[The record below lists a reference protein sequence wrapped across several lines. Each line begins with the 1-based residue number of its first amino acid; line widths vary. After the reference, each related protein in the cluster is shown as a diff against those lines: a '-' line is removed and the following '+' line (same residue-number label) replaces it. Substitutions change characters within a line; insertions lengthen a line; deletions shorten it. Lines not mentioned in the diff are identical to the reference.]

1 MDITPVTR
9 ASVSDEVFGQLV
21 TEILAG
27 RLAPGDALPGERE
40 LAERFG
46 VNRHAVREALKGVR
60 QAGLVRIAQ
69 GGKTRVLDWRV
80 SAGLDALS
88 ALAETGAVPP
98 VRMLRDIAEMRRSVA
113 ADAARLCAERATP
126 EQRAAV
132 TAAAER
138 YPAAT
143 DRPVDATAADLDFWT
158 AVIDG
163 SGNIAYRLGLNTLV
177 AGFGA
182 IGWPVIADLGLFM
195 EYVDRAAHAE
205 LARRI
210 AAADAEGAHA
220 LATELLGRMVALLAG
235 GVEE

>member
-27 RLAPGDALPGERE
+27 RLAPGAALPGERE

-69 GGKTRVLDWRV
+69 GGKTRVLDWRA

-98 VRMLRDIAEMRRSVA
+98 VRMLRDIAELRRSVA

-132 TAAAER
+132 TAAAAR

-143 DRPVDATAADLDFWT
+143 DRPVDATEADLDFWT

-177 AGFGA
+177 AAFGA
-182 IGWPVIADLGLFM
+182 IGWPVIADLGLFL
-195 EYVDRAAHAE
+195 EYVDRDAHAE

-210 AAADAEGAHA
+210 AAADADGAHA